1 MPDSDDPTLPRSAT
15 DTPAPDLTDPE
26 RRAALAKLGRL
37 AAWTAPTLL
46 TLVVS
51 QRASAASCD
60 PMEPPCGDPGG

>member
-1 MPDSDDPTLPRSAT
+1 MPPTDDPIPSQPAT
-15 DTPAPDLTDPE
+15 DTPAPDLTNPE

-51 QRASAASCD
+51 PRESAASCIGGGLD
-60 PMEPPCGDPGG
+60 PPCDP

>member
-1 MPDSDDPTLPRSAT
+1 MPPTDDPIPSQPAT
-15 DTPAPDLTDPE
+15 DTPAPDLTNPE

-51 QRASAASCD
+51 QRASAVSCD
-60 PMEPPCGDPGG
+60 GEELPPCGP